1 MEQKTNENQ
10 LNPFS
15 FEPSEESQT
24 GTGLKLFPEEGRM
37 KVSGEIDLGY
47 IGAFRDSQIE
57 IEGTLEEIREWSI
70 IREHLG
76 EDYTDEEFLL
86 FLKYYFNG
94 FAARI
99 SRNIDNINGTFLLHV
114 LTDMDYYEINFMIIE
129 SLFIEEKLFYG
140 NEEDIAEVYN
150 TVREGL
156 KNLSVYLDLPNDGS
170 IPKGHIETILRSFY
184 PMFDFDCFIANII
197 PEKITLGDGKITFR
211 CSDRFDHIF
220 LSGAH
225 GVIGEDLSIGDWKNK
240 MEI

>member
-15 FEPSEESQT
+15 FEPSEESKP

-94 FAARI
+94 FTARI

-140 NEEDIAEVYN
+140 NEEDIAEIYN

-156 KNLSVYLDLPNDGS
+156 KNPVAETSSVSSPEMKPTRDYFDNLD
-170 IPKGHIETILRSFY
+170 K
-184 PMFDFDCFIANII
+184 
-197 PEKITLGDGKITFR
+197 EKTD
-211 CSDRFDHIF
+211 S
-220 LSGAH
+220 
-225 GVIGEDLSIGDWKNK
+225 
-240 MEI
+240 